1 MDNKT
6 ENKTNFYPLEL
17 GAQGFKQQLTD
28 ELTQN
33 ILHFWQTK
41 MKDENGGFFG
51 QMTGQNELQKSAA
64 RGGIL
69 NARILWTFSSAAR
82 KCSARAG

>member
-1 MDNKT
+1 MKY
-6 ENKTNFYPLEL
+6 KLLEL
-17 GAQGFKQQLTD
+17 KKELKE
-28 ELTQN
+28 ELTHN
-33 ILHFWQTK
+33 ILPFWMDK
-41 MKDENGGFFG
+41 VKDENGGFFG

-82 KCSARAG
+82 NLACSPL